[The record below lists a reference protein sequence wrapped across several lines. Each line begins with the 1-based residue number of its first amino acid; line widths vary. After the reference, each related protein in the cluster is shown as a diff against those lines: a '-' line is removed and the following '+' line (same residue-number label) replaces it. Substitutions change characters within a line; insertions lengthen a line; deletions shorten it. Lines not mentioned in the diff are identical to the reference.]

1 MPYIKKQEA
10 VLTIAKGSVS
20 EHMTLEINTV
30 EGAIEVL
37 KALDSFMFKQ
47 RNYIKREDYFD
58 ICGDLVTVRQKLEEH
73 LSISSKDNA

>member
-1 MPYIKKQEA
+1 MPYIKSKKA
-10 VLTIAKGSVS
+10 VLQIAKGTIS
-20 EHMTLEINTV
+20 EHMVLEINTV

-58 ICGDLVTVRQKLEEH
+58 ICGDLVTVRRKLEEH
-73 LSISSKDNA
+73 LSISSKENG

>member
-1 MPYIKKQEA
+1 MKNN
-10 VLTIAKGSVS
+10 
-20 EHMTLEINTV
+20 TLEINTV
-30 EGAIEVL
+30 EGAIEAL

-73 LSISSKDNA
+73 LSISSKENA

>member
-1 MPYIKKQEA
+1 
-10 VLTIAKGSVS
+10 
-20 EHMTLEINTV
+20 
-30 EGAIEVL
+30 
-37 KALDSFMFKQ
+37 MFKQ